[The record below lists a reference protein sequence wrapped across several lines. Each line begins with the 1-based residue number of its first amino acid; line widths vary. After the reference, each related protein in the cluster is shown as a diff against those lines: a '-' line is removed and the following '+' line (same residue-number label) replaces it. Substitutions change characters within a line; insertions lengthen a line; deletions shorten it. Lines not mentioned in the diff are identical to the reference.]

1 MLKIKPEQN
10 TVEKYLKNEE
20 EKVISSQLSQ

>member
-1 MLKIKPEQN
+1 MLKIKLEQN